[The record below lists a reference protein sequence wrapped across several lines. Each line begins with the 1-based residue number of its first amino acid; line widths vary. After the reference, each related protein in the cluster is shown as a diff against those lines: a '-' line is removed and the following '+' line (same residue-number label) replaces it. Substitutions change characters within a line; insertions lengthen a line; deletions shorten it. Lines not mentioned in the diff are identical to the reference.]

1 MKKAEIKSATND
13 MLVYTMIDRYG
24 VLLLKSNYSGR
35 GTKGIEKECR
45 DIADELIIRGLL
57 TKEQV
62 DKLFF

>member
-35 GTKGIEKECR
+35 GTKGIEKECK
-45 DIADELIIRGLL
+45 DIADELIVRELL

-62 DKLFF
+62 GKLFF